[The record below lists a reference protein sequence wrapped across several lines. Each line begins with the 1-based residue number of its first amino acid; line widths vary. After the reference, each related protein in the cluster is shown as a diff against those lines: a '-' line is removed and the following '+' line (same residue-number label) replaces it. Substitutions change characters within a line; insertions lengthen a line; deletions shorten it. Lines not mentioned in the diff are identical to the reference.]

1 VSEPHLQQP
10 RKMYRLLFP
19 APRPVIQSPSSSVS
33 PSVDLH
39 TSAESPNGSDLSSL
53 GCRPLP
59 LSPAMSRTPSV
70 GQQPS
75 QPGVKPAILPP
86 AQRGVKPA
94 SLRLVLPTTGSA
106 GLPQLQQQQS
116 AAAFDNRQER
126 WECCTS
132 HFLKIYLLILGG
144 GGGWQTIY

>member
-1 VSEPHLQQP
+1 
-10 RKMYRLLFP
+10 
-19 APRPVIQSPSSSVS
+19 
-33 PSVDLH
+33 
-39 TSAESPNGSDLSSL
+39 
-53 GCRPLP
+53 
-59 LSPAMSRTPSV
+59 MSRTPSV

-144 GGGWQTIY
+144 GGLADHLLEKCRKGKGNVEYVRTERESVKGNLSWIKRKMQAGT